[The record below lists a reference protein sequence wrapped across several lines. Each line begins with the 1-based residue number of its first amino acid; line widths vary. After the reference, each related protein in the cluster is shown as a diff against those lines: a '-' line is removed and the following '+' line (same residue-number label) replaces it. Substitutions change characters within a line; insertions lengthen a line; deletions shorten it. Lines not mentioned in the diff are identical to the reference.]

1 MRDASYE
8 FLKRLLSTPGP
19 SGNEGAAA
27 GVWREEARGFAE
39 VRGDRM
45 GNSFATLNA
54 GGSPKVMLSGHIDEI
69 GVIVTHI
76 DEKGLVRFSGVG
88 GWDPQVLV
96 GQRVRLQTQSGEVVG
111 VVGKKAIHVME
122 PEERKKVSDIKS
134 LWIDIG
140 AKDADEAKGI
150 VRVGDAGVVDQDL
163 LELPNDRIA
172 SRALDNRMGAFVV
185 LEALRLLSE
194 EEGVNAEVV
203 AVASVQEEIGLYGAR
218 GAAFGL
224 DPDAAIAVDVT
235 HATDTPGVSKNENGD
250 HALGSGPVIKRATN
264 LSPIVSE
271 GLIAAAEEAG
281 ISYTLEADSRST
293 GTDADAIQFTRAGI
307 ATGLVS
313 VPNRYMHS
321 PNEMVDLG
329 DLEECARLIS
339 VYIKGLGRTRTSSAS
354 VNERAAS
361 GPHPWSRPRFCSRS
375 SFSGPTSRR

>member
-1 MRDASYE
+1 MRESSYE

-19 SGNEGAAA
+19 SGNEAAA
-27 GVWREEARGFAE
+27 AKVWREEAEKFAE

-45 GNSFATLNA
+45 GNSFATVGA

-69 GVIVTHI
+69 GLMITHI
-76 DEKGLVRFSGVG
+76 DDKGLLYFTGVG

-96 GQRVRLQTQSGEVVG
+96 GQRVRILTNGGEVAG
-111 VVGKKAIHVME
+111 VVGKKAIHLME
-122 PEERKKVSDIKS
+122 AEERKKVSQIKS

-140 AKDADEAKGI
+140 ARDGDEAKGM
-150 VRVGDAGVVDQDL
+150 VRVGDVGVLDQDL
-163 LELPNDRIA
+163 LELPNGRIA
-172 SRALDNRMGAFVV
+172 SRSLDNRMGAFIV

-194 EEGVNAEVV
+194 EEGISAEVV

-218 GAAFGL
+218 GAAYGL

-250 HALGSGPVIKRATN
+250 HSLGSGPVIKRASN

-271 GLIAAAEEAG
+271 GLIAAAKEAG

-307 ATGLVS
+307 ATGLIS
-313 VPNRYMHS
+313 APNRYMHS
-321 PNEMVDLG
+321 PNEIVDLS
-329 DLEECARLIS
+329 DLANCARLIAEYLKTLDS
-339 VYIKGLGRTRTSSAS
+339 NTDFVR
-354 VNERAAS
+354 
-361 GPHPWSRPRFCSRS
+361 
-375 SFSGPTSRR
+375 

>member
-1 MRDASYE
+1 MRVESYE

-27 GVWREEARGFAE
+27 KVWREEAGKFAE

-69 GVIVTHI
+69 GLMITHI
-76 DEKGLVRFSGVG
+76 DDQGLLRFTGVG

-96 GQRVRLQTQSGEVVG
+96 GQRVRIQARYGEVPG
-111 VVGKKAIHVME
+111 VIGKKAIHVME
-122 PEERKKVSDIKS
+122 AEERKKVSELKS

-140 AKDADEAKGI
+140 ARDGDEAKGM
-150 VRVGDAGVVDQDL
+150 VRVGDVGVVDQDL
-163 LELPNDRIA
+163 LELPNCRIA
-172 SRALDNRMGAFVV
+172 SRSLDNRMGAFVV

-250 HALGSGPVIKRATN
+250 HALGSGPVIKRASN
-264 LSPIVSE
+264 LSPIVSD

-281 ISYTLEADSRST
+281 IGYTLEADARST

-313 VPNRYMHS
+313 APNRYMHS
-321 PNEMVDLG
+321 PNEIVELG
-329 DLEECARLIS
+329 DLENCARLIS
-339 VYIKGLGRTRTSSAS
+339 LYVKGLGPDTDFVR
-354 VNERAAS
+354 
-361 GPHPWSRPRFCSRS
+361 
-375 SFSGPTSRR
+375 

>member
-8 FLKRLLSTPGP
+8 FLKKLLSTPGP

-27 GVWREEARGFAE
+27 RVWREEAQGFAE

-54 GGSPKVMLSGHIDEI
+54 GGSPRVMLSGHIDEI

-111 VVGKKAIHVME
+111 VIGKKAIHLME
-122 PEERKKVSDIKS
+122 PEERKKVSEIKS

-140 AKDADEAKGI
+140 AKDADEAKGM
-150 VRVGDAGVVDQDL
+150 VRIGDVGVVDQDL
-163 LELPNDRIA
+163 LELPNGRIA
-172 SRALDNRMGAFVV
+172 SRSLDNRMGAFVA
-185 LEALRLLSE
+185 LEAVRLLSE
-194 EEGVNAEVV
+194 EEGVGAEVV

-250 HALGSGPVIKRATN
+250 HSLGSGPVITRASN
-264 LSPIVSE
+264 LSPLVTD
-271 GLIAAAEEAG
+271 GLIESAEGEG
-281 ISYTLEADSRST
+281 IPYTLEADSRST
-293 GTDADAIQFTRAGI
+293 STDADAIQFTRAGI

-313 VPNRYMHS
+313 APNRYMHS
-321 PNEMVDLG
+321 PNEIVALE
-329 DLEECARLIS
+329 DLENCARLIAAY
-339 VYIKGLGRTRTSSAS
+339 VKGLKKDMDFVR
-354 VNERAAS
+354 
-361 GPHPWSRPRFCSRS
+361 
-375 SFSGPTSRR
+375 

>member
-1 MRDASYE
+1 MRETSYE
-8 FLKRLLSTPGP
+8 FLKRLLGTPGP

-27 GVWREEARGFAE
+27 KVWREEAERFAE

-54 GGSPKVMLSGHIDEI
+54 GGSPRVMFSGHIDEI
-69 GVIVTHI
+69 GLMITHI
-76 DEKGLVRFSGVG
+76 DEQGLLRFTGVG

-96 GQRVRLQTQSGEVVG
+96 GQRVRIQTADGEVPG
-111 VVGKKAIHVME
+111 VIGKKAIHLME
-122 PEERKKVSDIKS
+122 SEERKKVSQVKN

-140 AKDADEAKGI
+140 AKDGDEAKGI
-150 VRVGDAGVVDQDL
+150 VRVGDVGVLDQDL
-163 LELPNDRIA
+163 LELPNGRIA
-172 SRALDNRMGAFVV
+172 SRSLDNRMGAFVV

-194 EEGVNAEVV
+194 EDNLDAEVV

-250 HALGSGPVIKRATN
+250 HPLGSGPVIGRASN

-271 GLIAAAEEAG
+271 GLIAAAEEEG
-281 ISYTLEADSRST
+281 IAYTLEADSRST

-313 VPNRYMHS
+313 CPNRYMHS
-321 PNEMVDLG
+321 PNEIVDLK
-329 DLEECARLIS
+329 DLENCARLIS
-339 VYIKGLGRTRTSSAS
+339 AYVKKLDANTDFVR
-354 VNERAAS
+354 
-361 GPHPWSRPRFCSRS
+361 
-375 SFSGPTSRR
+375 